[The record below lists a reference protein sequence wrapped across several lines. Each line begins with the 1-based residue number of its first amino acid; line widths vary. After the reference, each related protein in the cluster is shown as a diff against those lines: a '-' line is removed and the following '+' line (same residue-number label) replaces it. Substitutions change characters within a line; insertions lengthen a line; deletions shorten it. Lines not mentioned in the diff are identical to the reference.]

1 VTVFVVRVEVLAAL
15 QADPVWFERA
25 KRCKNATEL
34 QVVMVDFGR
43 FKGFGVKEVMLS

>member
-1 VTVFVVRVEVLAAL
+1 MTVFAVRVEVLAAL

-25 KRCKNATEL
+25 KRCKSVGEL

-43 FKGFGVKEVMLS
+43 SKGFGVKEVMLS